1 MRPVAVV
8 NGEPISAET
17 LRRELA
23 LGRAGD
29 PGVKAEP
36 PTPEL
41 RRRVLDGA
49 VDRLLLLQAA
59 RARQLVAGPEQVERA
74 LLRLRSEYPG
84 THFDDMLAQEKLS
97 AAELSARLRDQLT
110 LERLLAE
117 EVFLRIAVSD
127 DELRRWYDEHA
138 TEFDEPEQVRV
149 RQVVVRTREE
159 AVRVRDELRRKPQS
173 FADVARRTSIAPEA
187 KSGGDLGFF
196 GKGSGMPE
204 VFDACFTL
212 PLQKVSDVTPSP
224 YGFHV
229 FQVVERRPAARR
241 PFADAAPSIREKL
254 LRERRT
260 RVQEE
265 YVAGLRQKAQITVDP
280 KLLDALTP

>member
-8 NGEPISAET
+8 NGEPIGVEA

-23 LGRAGD
+23 LDR
-29 PGVKAEP
+29 PGTEVKAEP
-36 PTPEL
+36 PTAEL

-49 VDRLLLLQAA
+49 VDRLLLLQQA

-74 LLRLRSEYPG
+74 LLRLRAEYPG
-84 THFDDMLAQEKLS
+84 THFDDLLAQEKLS
-97 AAELSARLRDQLT
+97 AAELQARLRDQLT

-117 EVFLRIAVSD
+117 EVFPRITVSD
-127 DELRRWYDEHA
+127 EELRRWYDEHA
-138 TEFDEPEQVRV
+138 AEFDTPEQVRV

-159 AVRVRDELRRKPQS
+159 AVRVRDELRRKPQA
-173 FADVARRTSIAPEA
+173 FAEVARRASMGPEA
-187 KSGGDLGFF
+187 RNGGDLGFF

-229 FQVVERRPAARR
+229 FQVTERRPAARR
-241 PFADAAPSIREKL
+241 PFAEAAPALKERL

-260 RVQEE
+260 RAQEE
-265 YVAGLRQKAQITVDP
+265 YVAALRQKAQITVDQ
-280 KLLDALTP
+280 KLLDALAP